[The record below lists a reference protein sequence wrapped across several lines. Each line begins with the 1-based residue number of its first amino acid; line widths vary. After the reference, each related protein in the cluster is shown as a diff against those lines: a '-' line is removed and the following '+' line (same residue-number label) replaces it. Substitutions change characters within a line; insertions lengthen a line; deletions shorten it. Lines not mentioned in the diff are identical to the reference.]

1 MGLSIAVTPG
11 EVMDSTNVSEQS
23 PMEQAL
29 SRASDTSVHKAR
41 ARLILEEN
49 PDFSISHAI
58 DT

>member
-11 EVMDSTNVSEQS
+11 EVMHGTNVSEQL

-41 ARLILEEN
+41 ARRILEEH
-49 PDFSISHAI
+49 PDFSF
-58 DT
+58 